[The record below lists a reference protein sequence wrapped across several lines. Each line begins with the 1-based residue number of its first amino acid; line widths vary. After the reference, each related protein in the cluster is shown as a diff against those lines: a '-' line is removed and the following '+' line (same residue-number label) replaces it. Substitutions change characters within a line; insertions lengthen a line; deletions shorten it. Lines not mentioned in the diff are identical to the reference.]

1 MPDALKADKK
11 FERFKSSRLRITCSI
26 STKKWWG
33 GPDTPLPHISTGPVR
48 RARDTHHLK
57 RKSYK
62 EIAQNVVYLS
72 TYILYYVSGSRP
84 VSLSVFLISITQF
97 TNYPKNLL

>member
-1 MPDALKADKK
+1 MDLY
-11 FERFKSSRLRITCSI
+11 RIILVVVEVKEDVFTHIMNI
-26 STKKWWG
+26 SWVRG
-33 GPDTPLPHISTGPVR
+33 GDDPPPCPPISTGPVR

-72 TYILYYVSGSRP
+72 TYILYYVSSSRP
-84 VSLSVFLISITQF
+84 AILSVLLISIVQF
-97 TNYPKNLL
+97 TNCPKTVL